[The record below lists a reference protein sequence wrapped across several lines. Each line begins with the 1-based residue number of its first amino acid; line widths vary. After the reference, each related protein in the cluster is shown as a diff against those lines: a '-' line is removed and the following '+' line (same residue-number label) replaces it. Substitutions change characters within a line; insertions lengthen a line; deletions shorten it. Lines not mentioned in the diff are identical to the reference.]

1 MKLKKSLLMA
11 AVVALGLSVVVFDAE
26 ARRLGGGKS
35 MGRQSSNVTQRQAT
49 PPQAPAGNA
58 ATNQAAPA
66 QNVAPSQAAPARPA
80 TPAAAPAGQAARSKW
95 MAPLAGIAAGLGL
108 AALASYFGFGEG
120 LATLMLVMLLAFAAV
135 VVVRAVMARRA
146 ASTRNAQGPLAYS
159 SVGQEAA
166 VRGWSP
172 PPANGGRVE
181 PRAVAASGAPVIAES
196 DFRIPA
202 DFDAEGFVRNAK
214 SQFVRMQ
221 AAFDAADLQ
230 QLREFTTA
238 GMFDQL
244 KGDIEERRGTANRT
258 DVVTLEAEL
267 LGIESDS
274 REHTASVRFHGMT
287 REVEGAA
294 AEPFDEVWNLT
305 KPVDGSSGWVL
316 AGVQQLT

>member
-1 MKLKKSLLMA
+1 MKLRKSLLMA

-26 ARRLGGGKS
+26 AKRLGGGKS
-35 MGRQSSNVTQRQAT
+35 MGRQSSNVTQREAA
-49 PPQAPAGNA
+49 PQAPAGNA
-58 ATNQAAPA
+58 GNQAAPA

-108 AALASYFGFGEG
+108 AALASYLGFGEG
-120 LATLMLVMLLAFAAV
+120 LATLMLVMLLGLAAV
-135 VVVRAVMARRA
+135 VVVRMVMARRA
-146 ASTRNAQGPLAYS
+146 GAARGAQGPLAYS
-159 SVGQEAA
+159 GVGQEAS

-172 PPANGGRVE
+172 PPANDGGRAE
-181 PRAVAASGAPVIAES
+181 PRAMAASAAPVVAES
-196 DFRIPA
+196 GFRIPA

-244 KGDIEERRGTANRT
+244 KTDVEERRGGANRT

-287 REVEGAA
+287 REAEGAA